1 MTLNQLKYYVE
12 IVRESSFTKAAE
24 KLFVSQSTLSK
35 SIRTLEEEFQIKMIN
50 RVAKEFTLTQEG
62 HVFFEYA
69 ERILN
74 FYQEQTQ
81 ELFQRLHDDNG
92 VLKLGMPPTAGA
104 IFFYSVLHRFRK
116 KFPGIGISI
125 EEITSKSIQE
135 LTATGELDMGV
146 VIEPFDDNRFR
157 KLPVYTSEAVLL
169 VSKKHPFAERKD
181 ISFEE
186 IKDEDLLMIT
196 PDYMFYDVVV
206 RKCQEAG
213 FVPQIAFESYQW
225 EWIFEMVADNQGISV
240 LPKPLIDKFNTTRV
254 SQVHL
259 MEPEFP
265 WTLSIIYRKDKF
277 VTVPM
282 QCFLDMCLLCKDG
295 R

>member
-146 VIEPFDDNRFR
+146 VRLWRE
-157 KLPVYTSEAVLL
+157 
-169 VSKKHPFAERKD
+169 
-181 ISFEE
+181 
-186 IKDEDLLMIT
+186 
-196 PDYMFYDVVV
+196 
-206 RKCQEAG
+206 
-213 FVPQIAFESYQW
+213 
-225 EWIFEMVADNQGISV
+225 
-240 LPKPLIDKFNTTRV
+240 
-254 SQVHL
+254 
-259 MEPEFP
+259 
-265 WTLSIIYRKDKF
+265 
-277 VTVPM
+277 
-282 QCFLDMCLLCKDG
+282 
-295 R
+295 